1 MLGVGLTISGICQTF
16 HQKNVSDIR
25 SATMAVFVGPRRFL
39 PLMSGRSDDFRQLCH
54 SSTYIFLTIFEHV
67 VWAMIPLAE
76 FFPFYVAFELLD

>member
-39 PLMSGRSDDFRQLCH
+39 PLMSSRSDDFRQLWVLEKG
-54 SSTYIFLTIFEHV
+54 TVI
-67 VWAMIPLAE
+67 
-76 FFPFYVAFELLD
+76 